1 GLRVQ
6 AEPVERMARVGDL
19 LAAVCAPGRS
29 EKRLLQAGTSD
40 GLPVRDQRRPEGRA
54 LSVAGDASV
63 LVLLE
68 QVERATLA
76 VDDDAAQPRAR
87 DADLARTGATAG
99 ARRGSR
105 AVRACGIRRAACG
118 AAAAGGDQDGR
129 QGRCEGDEHCDL

>member
-1 GLRVQ
+1 
-6 AEPVERMARVGDL
+6 
-19 LAAVCAPGRS
+19 
-29 EKRLLQAGTSD
+29 
-40 GLPVRDQRRPEGRA
+40 EGRA
-54 LSVAGDASV
+54 LSVAGAASV

-129 QGRCEGDEHCDL
+129 QGRCEGDEDCDLALHGSSFQWELSDRRRVGGPPVRRPRDPFRFLY